1 MVNKMFKFEESIPV
15 NDNFQAMGYESTNLL
30 QTLDTILIFL
40 FGIIFASLA
49 TLIIDFVLR
58 ARPK

>member
-1 MVNKMFKFEESIPV
+1 MVNKLFTFEESVPV

-40 FGIIFASLA
+40 VVIIMSMVT
-49 TLIIDFVLR
+49 TLIVDFVLR
-58 ARPK
+58 GKPL